1 MFVWL
6 VSIIVVIGIIVFL
19 ITAAKK
25 KGKGEDLGERN
36 QQ

>member
-1 MFVWL
+1 MFVFL

-19 ITAAKK
+19 IMAAKK

-36 QQ
+36 QR

>member
-6 VSIIVVIGIIVFL
+6 VSIVFL
-19 ITAAKK
+19 VGIVAFLIFAIGKK
-25 KGKGEDLGERN
+25 RKGEDLGERN

>member
-6 VSIIVVIGIIVFL
+6 VSIIVIIGIVIFL

-36 QQ
+36 QR

>member
-6 VSIIVVIGIIVFL
+6 ISIIVVIGIIIFL
-19 ITAAKK
+19 IIAAKK

>member
-6 VSIIVVIGIIVFL
+6 VSIVVIIGIIVFI

-36 QQ
+36 QR

>member
-1 MFVWL
+1 MFVWF

-36 QQ
+36 QR